1 MLPRH
6 LIGLCW
12 IAFLLYWI
20 ISARAVKQTA
30 IRQNWRG
37 ILAHRIP
44 IWVGAI
50 FLFFPKTDPF
60 GIALFPHNNISA
72 LMGVSICLMGLWG
85 AIWSRRTL
93 ADNWSVNVELKN
105 DHRLVKGG
113 PYRYVRHPIY
123 TSILLMCL
131 GTAVSTGS
139 LAAFIGV
146 SFFFTGF
153 WIKLNQEEKLL
164 QGHFSDEYPA
174 YKNQVKALI
183 PFVV

>member
-1 MLPRH
+1 
-6 LIGLCW
+6 
-12 IAFLLYWI
+12 
-20 ISARAVKQTA
+20 
-30 IRQNWRG
+30 
-37 ILAHRIP
+37 
-44 IWVGAI
+44 
-50 FLFFPKTDPF
+50 
-60 GIALFPHNNISA
+60 
-72 LMGVSICLMGLWG
+72 
-85 AIWSRRTL
+85 
-93 ADNWSVNVELKN
+93 
-105 DHRLVKGG
+105 
-113 PYRYVRHPIY
+113 
-123 TSILLMCL
+123 MCL